1 MWWTQVYAEPLIVI
15 SSMENFFACS
25 LQLYPEGLPW
35 QSENRIQ
42 FLAGEL
48 RSHIPHGKAKKK
60 KKKKKKKR
68 EKNLESKEM
77 NATVESVSI
86 CLQHMFWNLRKY
98 ESVSLSVLYDS
109 LWPHG
114 LWPTRLLKAL
124 SKYLLINLAICMVY
138 NELSYLN
145 PLEEKSSE

>member
-1 MWWTQVYAEPLIVI
+1 
-15 SSMENFFACS
+15 MENSFACS

-60 KKKKKKKR
+60 KKGRRKRKEKKR

-77 NATVESVSI
+77 MATVESGSI
-86 CLQHMFWNLRKY
+86 CLQR
-98 ESVSLSVLYDS
+98 VAVLEPKKI
-109 LWPHG
+109 W
-114 LWPTRLLKAL
+114 K
-124 SKYLLINLAICMVY
+124 C
-138 NELSYLN
+138 
-145 PLEEKSSE
+145 